1 MFLTVDALE
10 GFVSL
15 KSGHMMDR
23 MANDEVSI
31 ELRLVLLIL

>member
-1 MFLTVDALE
+1 MFLTVYAPE
-10 GFVSL
+10 GSVSL

-23 MANDEVSI
+23 MAKDEVSI